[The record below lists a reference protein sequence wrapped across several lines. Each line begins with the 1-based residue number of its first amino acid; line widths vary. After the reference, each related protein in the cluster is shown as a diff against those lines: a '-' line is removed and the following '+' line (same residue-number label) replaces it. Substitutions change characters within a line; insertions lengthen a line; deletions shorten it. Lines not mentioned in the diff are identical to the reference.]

1 MPEATKL
8 QAQTTAEDAALI
20 EVGINNSLFKKRPH
34 RCTTDYAI
42 QEKKLQFINPTVA
55 TGQEVY
61 FEIDKEGTLLRDIT
75 LCFTAP
81 ALTGLVTGA
90 PTYARYGDFGGLQCI
105 DRNTPISYDY
115 GSSNVHRVY
124 TDQIYSQYFMENNEG
139 REYWEDLLVGEK
151 SSAERNTLALAP
163 QEFRVPIPHPWEG
176 CGNELPIAALA
187 NKLKIRMTMASAAAA
202 IQSDGTKPASF
213 NYTNVYLRY
222 ELIHVPGMDREALS
236 ASTFSQ
242 DGRFTLFS
250 DVTRKEIVIPA
261 NAMFNPPTQYGYNV
275 DLRDF
280 TGAIRH
286 ITGMLRT
293 TPQLDSTTA
302 APAPFEIDPTYLN
315 NLSFQVRANDRVL
328 FEECRPNFE
337 QVEQLKRLYDC
348 APDFGQLH
356 VFWDADPQNL
366 FFASGHIAL
375 ANFSSATLY
384 LRSTVAHPELR
395 LTLLAYRWNWTN
407 QKNGNYQRI
416 WN

>member
-20 EVGINNSLFKKRPH
+20 EVGINNSLFKKRGH
-34 RCTTDYAI
+34 RCASDYAI
-42 QEKKLQFINPTVA
+42 QEKRLPFVNPTVSS
-55 TGQEVY
+55 GQEIY

-90 PTYARYGDFGGLQCI
+90 PTYARYGDFGGLQAI
-105 DRNTPISYDY
+105 DRNTPFSYDY

-124 TDQIYSQYFMENNEG
+124 PDQIYSDYFFETDEG
-139 REYWEDLLVGEK
+139 RQYAEDLLAGEK
-151 SSAERNTLALAP
+151 TAAERNTLALAP

-176 CGNELPIAALA
+176 CGNELPICALA
-187 NKLKIRMTMASAAAA
+187 NKLKIRLTMASAAAA
-202 IQSDGTKPASF
+202 IQTDGTKPAALT
-213 NYTNVYLRY
+213 YTNCYLRY
-222 ELIHVPGMDREALS
+222 ELIHVPGVDRESFA

-242 DGRFTLFS
+242 DGRFTLFN
-250 DVTRKEIVIPA
+250 DVTRKEVIIPA
-261 NAMFNPPTQYGYNV
+261 NAMFNPPTQYGYNI

-280 TGAIRH
+280 TGAVRH
-286 ITGMLRT
+286 VTGLLRT
-293 TPQLDSTTA
+293 STQLDTA
-302 APAPFEIDPTYLN
+302 VAPAPYEIDPVHLN
-315 NLSFQVRANDRVL
+315 NLTFSVRANDRVL

-337 QVEQLKRLYDC
+337 QVEQIKRLYEC
-348 APDFGQLH
+348 APDIGQFH
-356 VFWDADPQNL
+356 IFWDADPNNL
-366 FFASGHIAL
+366 HFASGHIAL

-395 LTLLAYRWNWTN
+395 LTLLARRWNWTN